1 MDITKSIHRKK
12 SDMTIEEL
20 INNDS
25 TGNLANIYMK
35 AYKHNL
41 LEELCD
47 YLRKAAKVEQI
58 QNMVGPARVVTFH
71 MSGYQLSDNGLV
83 GFSGMVRYETMTEA
97 QLDKFISKLK
107 IWKVIPLLRFFM

>member
-1 MDITKSIHRKK
+1 VDITKSIQTKK
-12 SDMTIEEL
+12 SDMKFEEL
-20 INNDS
+20 VKKDT
-25 TGNLANIYMK
+25 TG
-35 AYKHNL
+35 
-41 LEELCD
+41 ELRT

-83 GFSGMVRYETMTEA
+83 GFSGMVRYETMTEE
-97 QLDKFISKLK
+97 QLDRFISKLK